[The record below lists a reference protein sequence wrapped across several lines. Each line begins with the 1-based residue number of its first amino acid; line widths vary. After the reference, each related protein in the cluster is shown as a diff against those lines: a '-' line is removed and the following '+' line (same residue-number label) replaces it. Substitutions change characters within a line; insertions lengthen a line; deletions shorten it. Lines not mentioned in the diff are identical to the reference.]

1 MAEFRSRR
9 RAIGL
14 GLVGSWLVITV
25 VNVLYDSEILDALL
39 WIAIFALS
47 ASTSAMA
54 LAEVS
59 RVVRRIRSKRVP
71 PERLLAQKV
80 NEVRVRGYQ
89 RSEAIRLLTSSLA
102 IAVGLAAALRLGGL
116 TVPLFFGMALGIL
129 GNTLLEREDRRE
141 QRYLVEVA
149 EVEEVV
155 DGTT

>member
-9 RAIGL
+9 RSIAG
-14 GLVGSWLVITV
+14 GLVGAWVGITV
-25 VNVLYDSEILDALL
+25 LDAVYDSPVLDALL

-47 ASTSAMA
+47 AGTSAAA
-54 LAEVS
+54 LGEIS
-59 RVVRRIRSKRVP
+59 RVAKRIRKKRVP
-71 PERLLAQKV
+71 PERLLAHKV
-80 NEVRVRGYQ
+80 NEVRVRAYI
-89 RSEAIRLLTSSLA
+89 RSESLRLLVSTLA
-102 IAVGLAAALRLGGL
+102 IGVGVAAALQVGGL

-149 EVEEVV
+149 DDEEVL